1 MVETLV
7 EPLVEEPTA
16 DGTGLAPLGLGDGS
30 VGENDLA
37 TLGVGSL
44 SCRNTDLPGGR
55 SRVL

>member
-1 MVETLV
+1 MRLVETLV

-37 TLGVGSL
+37 TWRRQLE
-44 SCRNTDLPGGR
+44 LP
-55 SRVL
+55 